1 MVQALVELDENTNRA
16 LNVVKARNGLR
27 DKAAAIKFI
36 VERYIDEEEPELRP
50 EFIAKMRR
58 IERGGKFIPIRGDIL
73 SHYEAKH
80 VRSRN
85 RTRG

>member
-58 IERGGKFIPIRGDIL
+58 IEREGKFTPIRGIL